1 MDAAKLKEILK
12 NEYGINSEE
21 EFNAAVSKYAKID
34 IGIFTM
40 PLHERSNDDKEKKA
54 KISA

>member
-21 EFNAAVSKYAKID
+21 EFNAAVSKSAKID